1 MHVQSIE
8 WQNEVEWKK
17 EVSFSE
23 LYPIHTVWVAT
34 SLVFRRYSLSL
45 SLNSECFAKCAVCC
59 LIGNDKENN
68 NNVRYCIYIFPLSV
82 PARHTYLVYSL

>member
-23 LYPIHTVWVAT
+23 LYPIHAVWVAT

-45 SLNSECFAKCAVCC
+45 SLS
-59 LIGNDKENN
+59 IR
-68 NNVRYCIYIFPLSV
+68 NVLPSAQFV
-82 PARHTYLVYSL
+82 V